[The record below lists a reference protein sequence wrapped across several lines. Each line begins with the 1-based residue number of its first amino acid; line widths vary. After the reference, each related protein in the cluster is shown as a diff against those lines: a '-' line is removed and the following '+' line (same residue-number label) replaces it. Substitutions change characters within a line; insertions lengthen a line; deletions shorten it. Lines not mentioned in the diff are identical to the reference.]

1 MTVPVD
7 PKAQQC
13 KGLDAATQ
21 TASKFN
27 FMNIWYY
34 SSNLT

>member
-21 TASKFN
+21 TASKCN

-34 SSNLT
+34 YKFV

>member
-21 TASKFN
+21 TASKLCFQ
-27 FMNIWYY
+27 FFKYLIF
-34 SSNLT
+34 L

>member
-13 KGLDAATQ
+13 KGLHAATQ
-21 TASKFN
+21 IASKFSLK
-27 FMNIWYY
+27 MK
-34 SSNLT
+34 